1 MGRLTDLGAVVLCG
15 GQSSRMKFPKAMLP
29 FGNKRM
35 LTHITDLIRVEIE
48 HITVVAYPDQT
59 LPELNHEIQ
68 VVHDTV
74 AFQGPLSGILSGF
87 QTSGQPD
94 WLFVTAT
101 DAPLLKLD
109 LVSYLFEIAQQSDYD
124 VVMPFDGKY
133 HYPLTA
139 IYKRRPV
146 LQKVEELLNE
156 QRYRPV
162 FLLESLSH
170 QLISVDD
177 LRGVDPNLDSFK
189 NINSRNEYRTL
200 LKSNHLE
207 IPAEFQ
213 APNIRIEFYGITRL
227 LTKTSITTIQAD
239 NTTELIEIMAQTYP
253 DLIGTVIVKQR
264 LHPAFRLVRNT
275 TDFIENDDSVTLNEG
290 DTIMVI
296 NADAGG

>member
-1 MGRLTDLGAVVLCG
+1 MGPLKDLGAVVLCG
-15 GQSSRMKFPKAMLP
+15 GQSSRMKFPKAMLT

-35 LTHITDLIRVEIE
+35 LTHITDIIREQIE
-48 HITVVAYPDQT
+48 HITVVASPDQT
-59 LPELNHEIQ
+59 LPELNQAIQ

-87 QTSGQPD
+87 QTEDQPD
-94 WLFVTAT
+94 WLFVMAT
-101 DAPLLKLD
+101 DAPLLNLN
-109 LVSYLFEIAQQSDYD
+109 LVSYLFEIAQKSDCD
-124 VVMPFDGKY
+124 IVMPFDGKY

-170 QLISVDD
+170 RLISVDD
-177 LRGVDPNLDSFK
+177 LRSVDPNLDSFK
-189 NINSRNEYRTL
+189 NINNRNEYRTL

-227 LTKTSITTIQAD
+227 LTKTSTTTIQAE
-239 NTTELIEIMAQTYP
+239 NTTELIEIMAETYP
-253 DLIGTVIVKQR
+253 ELIGAVIVNQR
-264 LHPAFRLVRNT
+264 LHPAFRLVRNAT
-275 TDFIENDDSVTLNEG
+275 NFIENDDSVTLNEG
-290 DTIMVI
+290 ETIMVI